1 MRTREGRKKAC
12 FNLVSRGIDRF
23 ICIGGDGSLTGA
35 NILRAE
41 WPGFMQEFV
50 KEGKITEQQAK
61 AHPHLLVVG
70 MVGSID
76 NDFCGTDMTIGADS
90 ALHRIME
97 SLDAITTTA
106 SSHQR
111 TFIVEVMGRNCG
123 FLALSSAL
131 ASGADFCF
139 IPENPPLGDWKE
151 KMCASLERARQLG
164 RRLNLVIVSEGAR
177 DREGKAI
184 SSQEIKDVLEQRLGH
199 EPRITIL
206 GHVQRG
212 GVPSSYDRLISTL
225 MGAEA
230 VNAVV
235 EAGPET
241 ESCVIG
247 IEGNKLVRNPLKA
260 TVELTQSVAKAV
272 EGKNFDEA
280 MRLRGP
286 EFTRAWASYL
296 SINKHTPT
304 GLPKEKQ
311 HNILVMNIGAPAPG
325 MNATAK
331 AIVRATIARG
341 HNVFASFDGVR
352 GVIDD
357 TIQQLG
363 WIDVDGWSSVG
374 GALLGSNRDCIT
386 EKHFAKVAEVLGR
399 LKISGLIIIGGWE
412 GYTSAI
418 SMEKARPTHPEF
430 RIPVLCIPAVIS
442 NNCPGT
448 WQSIGADTALN
459 TIVKASDVVKQSA
472 VASRC
477 RVFIMEVMGGR
488 CGYLATVASIGA
500 GAHIVYTPESG
511 IGLRQV
517 VEDIESLKERFRKV
531 KTTSLIYNV
540 ERTNETY
547 NTDMLTKMFT
557 EEGKGCFEVRAL
569 TLGHLQQG
577 DAPSPLDRM
586 HGSESGA
593 FGANFVLDS
602 IEAAVADAEIPCGVI
617 GMPSASVEYIPLAKL
632 IPEMDFTNRRPKHQE
647 WWERYV
653 PVVQGL
659 RSKINVRIVHLN
671 RFHYSLT
678 TFPRRTCL
686 TALTRSSI

>member
-1 MRTREGRKKAC
+1 MRTRDGRKQAA

-35 NILRAE
+35 NILRSE
-41 WPGFMQEFV
+41 WPTFV
-50 KEGKITEQQAK
+50 EELAKEGRITVEEAK

-90 ALHRIME
+90 ALHRIIE

-123 FLALSSAL
+123 FLALSAAL
-131 ASGADFCF
+131 ASGADYCF
-139 IPENPPLGDWKE
+139 IPENPPHGDWKD
-151 KMCASLERARQLG
+151 KLVASLEGGRKLG
-164 RRLNLVIVSEGAR
+164 RRLGLVIVAEGAR
-177 DREGKAI
+177 DRDGKSI
-184 SSQEIKDVLEQRLGH
+184 SSNEIKETLEKRLGS

-260 TVELTQSVAKAV
+260 TVERTQSVAKAV
-272 EGKNFDEA
+272 ESRQYDEA

-286 EFTRAWASYL
+286 EFLRAWDSYL
-296 SINKHTPT
+296 STNKHTPT
-304 GLPKEKQ
+304 HTFPKEKQ
-311 HNILVMNIGAPAPG
+311 HNLLIMNIGAPAPA

-341 HNVFASFDGVR
+341 HNVFAAFDGIR
-352 GVIDD
+352 GILDE
-357 TIQQLG
+357 TIQQLR
-363 WIDVDGWSSVG
+363 WIDVDSWASLG
-374 GALLGSNRDCIT
+374 GALLGSNRDCLA
-386 EKHFAKVAEVLGR
+386 EKHFTKVSEVFKR
-399 LKISGLIIIGGWE
+399 LQIRGLIIIGGWE
-412 GYTSAI
+412 GYLSAI
-418 SMEKARPTHPEF
+418 TMEKARAKHAEF
-430 RIPVLCIPAVIS
+430 RIPVLCIPSVIS

-459 TIVKASDVVKQSA
+459 TIVRASDVVKQSA

-500 GAHIVYTPESG
+500 GAHIVYTPETG

-517 VEDIESLKERFRKV
+517 VEDIESLKERFQKV
-531 KTTSLIYNV
+531 KTTSLIYTV
-540 ERTNETY
+540 EKTNETY
-547 NTDMLTKMFT
+547 TTDLLNKVFT
-557 EEGKGCFEVRAL
+557 EEGRGLFEVRTL
-569 TLGHLQQG
+569 ILGHLQQG
-577 DAPSPLDRM
+577 DAPSPLDRI
-586 HGSESGA
+586 HGAESGA
-593 FGANFVLDS
+593 FAANMVLDWLEKS
-602 IEAAVADAEIPCGVI
+602 NEADIPCGVI
-617 GMPSASVEYIPLAKL
+617 GMPGASVEYVPLTKL
-632 IPEMDFTNRRPKHQE
+632 IPEMDMQNRRPKHQA
-647 WWERYV
+647 WWERYI
-653 PVVQGL
+653 PIVQGL
-659 RSKINVRIVHLN
+659 RSKISVRV
-671 RFHYSLT
+671 
-678 TFPRRTCL
+678 
-686 TALTRSSI
+686 